1 MQSLIRAPAS
11 RRREA
16 IEAVNLNQKKGFLY
30 RFSRN
35 KMAMIGLVL
44 FVLELLIFFVG
55 PVILKTDPNAIG
67 SDGFNAAPSAKHW
80 LGTDTLGRDCFARLL
95 YGGRTSLII
104 GICSMIIGVLLGS
117 VLGLL
122 AGYYRGACEAIIMR
136 LADIFMSFPT
146 MILALVMVAVV
157 GSSMGTVIGVIGVLE
172 WPGIAKLLYGNVI
185 ANRNQEYVEASRV
198 MGMKNLRIILR
209 DILPNSITPLL
220 MAMPFRMSHA
230 ILTESSLSFL
240 GAGIKAPLASWGNII
255 YEAQNLT
262 VLKLRPWIWIPPGLC
277 LIVTVVAINL
287 LGEGLRAAM
296 DPKAQK

>member
-1 MQSLIRAPAS
+1 
-11 RRREA
+11 
-16 IEAVNLNQKKGFLY
+16 
-30 RFSRN
+30 
-35 KMAMIGLVL
+35 MAMIGLVL